1 MRKTVYGPFSL
12 LALSVATFAA
22 VAASVVPAF
31 ADPVTIRTI
40 KQPIPYFAAIYVAA
54 AKGFDKQH
62 NLRFE
67 LVSLQSGAQNMPA
80 LFNGTLDIGTCTFDG
95 NANFL
100 DEGKQLL
107 SFYELLSRPTTDL
120 VIGNASLKPGIT
132 PQSPLADRM
141 KSLKGMKFGITAPG
155 APSDTF
161 LRAMLAAGG
170 LDPEKDVD
178 IVRIGS
184 FGGLVAATKSRQID
198 GYMLS
203 PPLSLEAEKGGFG
216 KVLVKLS
223 QGQVPA
229 LDHFSFFSF
238 CAPKDYA
245 EKNPA
250 NMIAFAKTIQQANDY
265 MHAHPDDA
273 IKILQQTF
281 PDVDAASWNDGF
293 RAILPALSKD
303 GRFDARSVDKAYT
316 FYKQFGIIKTIPD
329 EHEGVTWTNK
339 FIGGS

>member
-1 MRKTVYGPFSL
+1 MIVAVLVS
-12 LALSVATFAA
+12 ASVMTFAA
-22 VAASVVPAF
+22 PVRPASAE
-31 ADPVTIRTI
+31 PVTIRTI
-40 KQPIPYFAAIYVAA
+40 KQPIPYFASIYVAA

-62 NLRFE
+62 NIKFD

-100 DEGKQLL
+100 EQGKQLI
-107 SFYELLSRPTTDL
+107 SFYELLSRATTDL
-120 VIGNASLKPGIT
+120 VLGNSSIKPGIT
-132 PQSPLADRM
+132 PQSPLAQRM

-161 LRAMLAAGG
+161 LRATLRAGG
-170 LDPEKDVD
+170 LDPEKDVE

-184 FGGLVAATKSRQID
+184 FGGLVAATKSHQID

-203 PPLSLEAEKGGFG
+203 PPLSLEAEKQGFG
-216 KVLVKLS
+216 KVLIKLS

-238 CAPKDYA
+238 CTTKDYA

-250 NMIAFAKTIQQANDY
+250 NVMAFAKTIQEANDW

-273 IKILQQTF
+273 VKILQQTF
-281 PDVDAASWNDGF
+281 PDVDAASWASGF
-293 RAILPALSKD
+293 HAILPALSKN
-303 GRFDARSVDKAYT
+303 GRFDKAGVDKAYS
-316 FYKQFGIIKTIPD
+316 FYKEYGVIKTIPD
-329 EHEGVTWTNK
+329 EREGVTWTNK
-339 FIGGS
+339 FVGNAVSERG